1 MMKRLFK
8 EPNVIIIMVLSLCNL
23 AIDIGRPL
31 DSFSPVNGFVYM
43 LVVNCFVL
51 LDAVI
56 IKSRYLIICVGILFV
71 ALNVYNVYANT
82 LGDSNNGIVLVK
94 YSIQG
99 KSYTIMKRSTQ
110 RSIFLQVLLF
120 SANGIYTTVVD
131 KTMKLMVFATGNIYK
146 STGSGFEH
154 SDRSNNDQIATSK
167 RPSKMILGKK
177 TFIDAGTE
185 WRVKWSQR
193 GIGTFCFLGIL

>member
-1 MMKRLFK
+1 
-8 EPNVIIIMVLSLCNL
+8 
-23 AIDIGRPL
+23 
-31 DSFSPVNGFVYM
+31 M

-94 YSIQG
+94 YNIQG

-110 RSIFLQVLLF
+110 RSIYLQVLLF
-120 SANGIYTTVVD
+120 SANGIYTTVCGQDNEADDVCN
-131 KTMKLMVFATGNIYK
+131 GQYIQ
-146 STGSGFEH
+146 EH
-154 SDRSNNDQIATSK
+154 
-167 RPSKMILGKK
+167 G
-177 TFIDAGTE
+177 
-185 WRVKWSQR
+185 QR
-193 GIGTFCFLGIL
+193 I